1 MREAHACPPKHVHR
15 TMSGIVHTVA
25 QPRAANSTRIQILVN
40 VFGTW
45 THENR
50 MLSYPRVVG
59 ADWLRYKHDIT
70 IKSTLK
76 MLCFALECLASGL
89 AFQRAAT
96 QFGEHSDVKL
106 SSLALARWLVG
117 GTIEMATTLP
127 VTTDCIESRAI
138 QMKSIRTNWQTVWL
152 VWKVTRRATGT
163 MVTRVWTWM
172 EIMHRRLVNDLMS
185 FEFHINSRPRYHRPG
200 IKYENNA
207 ELLENRSK
215 NEQPDQQVKKCETLG
230 PGMQSTYAPQM
241 SSFHLIRTRDIHLCT
256 HRMYAWM
263 LSPFKQIRLGQKCR
277 VSSVYLFAVHVV
289 ANSASWAM
297 VSVAYVCV
305 CAFAVYAHLFA

>member
-15 TMSGIVHTVA
+15 TTSGIVHTVA

-106 SSLALARWLVG
+106 SSLARWG
-117 GTIEMATTLP
+117 
-127 VTTDCIESRAI
+127 
-138 QMKSIRTNWQTVWL
+138 
-152 VWKVTRRATGT
+152 
-163 MVTRVWTWM
+163 
-172 EIMHRRLVNDLMS
+172 NDWNGNYFTS
-185 FEFHINSRPRYHRPG
+185 YHRLHWVTCHSNE
-200 IKYENNA
+200 KHTN
-207 ELLENRSK
+207 EL
-215 NEQPDQQVKKCETLG
+215 
-230 PGMQSTYAPQM
+230 
-241 SSFHLIRTRDIHLCT
+241 
-256 HRMYAWM
+256 
-263 LSPFKQIRLGQKCR
+263 
-277 VSSVYLFAVHVV
+277 
-289 ANSASWAM
+289 ANSLTSLK
-297 VSVAYVCV
+297 SHTTSDGDDGDSCV
-305 CAFAVYAHLFA
+305 NVNGNHAQTFGEWLDVIRISY